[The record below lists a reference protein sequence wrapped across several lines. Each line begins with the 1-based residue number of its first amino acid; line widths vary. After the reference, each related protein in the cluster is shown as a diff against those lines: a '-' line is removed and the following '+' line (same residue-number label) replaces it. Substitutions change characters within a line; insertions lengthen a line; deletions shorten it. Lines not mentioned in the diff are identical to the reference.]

1 MGESMTVPAAV
12 AHGGA
17 GPGPHRQENVEAA
30 IARAAGILEAG
41 GTAVE
46 AAVEACV
53 MLEDDPV
60 FNAGTGAVYR
70 TDGSVLLDASL
81 QTSDGRRGFVIA
93 MRDTPNPIRVAAD
106 LLDEEINGLA
116 GNGARAWADSKG
128 HPKAAVDGRPPRV
141 GVGDTVGVIA
151 RDFTG
156 ALACATS
163 TGGTS
168 YRPAG
173 RVGDV
178 PLPGSGFW
186 AEHGLAVAAT
196 GAGEA
201 ITRSLLSYRVH
212 DRVLSKEATLES
224 AMQWGIN
231 ELIEDGVSVGLIS
244 LASDGGGAGYSN
256 TDMPWAAWMG

>member
-53 MLEDDPV
+53 MREDDPV

-81 QTSDGRRGFVIA
+81 QTSDGRMGFVIA

-156 ALACATS
+156 ALACATI

>member
-1 MGESMTVPAAV
+1 MGESMTVPAAG

-46 AAVEACV
+46 AAGEAGV
-53 MLEDDPV
+53 MREDDPV

-81 QTSDGRRGFVIA
+81 QTSDGRMGCVIA

>member
-1 MGESMTVPAAV
+1 MTVPAAV

-17 GPGPHRQENVEAA
+17 GPGPPRQENVEAA
-30 IARAAGILEAG
+30 IARAANILEAG
-41 GTAVE
+41 GSAVE

-53 MLEDDPV
+53 MLENDPV

-81 QTSDGRRGFVIA
+81 HTSDGRMGFVIA

>member
-1 MGESMTVPAAV
+1 MTVPAVV

-81 QTSDGRRGFVIA
+81 QTSDGRMGFVIA

>member
-1 MGESMTVPAAV
+1 MAIPAAI

-17 GPGPHRQENVEAA
+17 GPGPSRQTNVEVS
-30 IARAAGILEAG
+30 ISRAAEILGAG
-41 GTAVE
+41 GSAVK

-53 MLEDDPV
+53 VLEDDPV
-60 FNAGTGAVYR
+60 FNAGTGAVFR

-81 QTSDGRRGFVIA
+81 QTSDGRMGFVIA
-93 MRDTPNPIRVAAD
+93 MRNTPNPIRVAAD

-116 GNGARAWADSKG
+116 GAGAREWADSKG
-128 HPKAAVDGRPPRV
+128 HPKAAVEGRPSHPES
-141 GVGDTVGVIA
+141 GDTVGVIA
-151 RDFTG
+151 RDSTG

-168 YRPAG
+168 FRPPG

-186 AEHGLAVAAT
+186 ADHDLAVAAT
-196 GAGEA
+196 GVGEA

-212 DRVLSKEATLES
+212 DRVISTGASLKS
-224 AMQWGIN
+224 AMHWGVG

-244 LASDGGGAGYSN
+244 LASEGSGSGHSN
-256 TDMPWAAWMG
+256 TDMPWAAWLG

>member
-81 QTSDGRRGFVIA
+81 QTSDGRMGFVIA

-186 AEHGLAVAAT
+186 AEHGLAVTAT